1 MARNLDLAAR
11 TENIREQRP
20 APTQFDLD
28 QIKAHFDESI
38 SAVEKQYEISDELFS
53 EGKLDE
59 AKTILRS
66 QIVLAEGVLDFLIH
80 EISKYGLYHMIST
93 ASFHTCPLK
102 KLKNQLWLMKSRRHL
117 SRPMI
122 FPLTTLLYLQIV

>member
-80 EISKYGLYHMIST
+80 EISKYGLYHM
-93 ASFHTCPLK
+93 PL
-102 KLKNQLWLMKSRRHL
+102 LPNGCT
-117 SRPMI
+117 I
-122 FPLTTLLYLQIV
+122 

>member
-38 SAVEKQYEISDELFS
+38 SAVEMQSPIKMT
-53 EGKLDE
+53 E
-59 AKTILRS
+59 AMLQQSR
-66 QIVLAEGVLDFLIH
+66 QI
-80 EISKYGLYHMIST
+80 
-93 ASFHTCPLK
+93 
-102 KLKNQLWLMKSRRHL
+102 
-117 SRPMI
+117 
-122 FPLTTLLYLQIV
+122 